1 MHRRSGEEKEAL
13 LEEFQMRKYD
23 ITTGQNILV
32 MRFLNGHTRKLI
44 YRRQQAGRLRM
55 QHTRH
60 PMMVVMMVRMMMM
73 MMVVMMVI
81 MMMMIMTMMMVVL

>member
-13 LEEFQMRKYD
+13 LEEFQMRKDD

-73 MMVVMMVI
+73 MVVMMVI
-81 MMMMIMTMMMVVL
+81 MMMMIMTIMMVVL